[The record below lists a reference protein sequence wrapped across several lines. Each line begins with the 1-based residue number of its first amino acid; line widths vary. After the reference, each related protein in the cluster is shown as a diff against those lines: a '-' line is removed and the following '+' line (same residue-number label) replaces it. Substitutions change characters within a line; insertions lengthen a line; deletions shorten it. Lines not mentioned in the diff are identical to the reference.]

1 MGPRGANSS
10 EYLAAAWI
18 DEVNVSIVPLLLGA
32 GERLFDRLG
41 RSAPRLEQVRVI
53 EAPGVTHVKYRVIR

>member
-1 MGPRGANSS
+1 MAGGASVAQQC
-10 EYLAAAWI
+10 LAAGLV

-41 RSAPRLEQVRVI
+41 SAAPRLEQVRVI

>member
-1 MGPRGANSS
+1 MRLDIS
-10 EYLAAAWI
+10 LAAGLV

-41 RSAPRLEQVRVI
+41 GGAPRLEPVRVI
-53 EAPGVTHVKYRVIR
+53 EVPGVTHVRYRVIR